1 MVALSRDLSKSV
13 AQNTSVLVDDVSITF
28 KIGVK
33 SKEQKTSFF
42 GFSKQETR
50 VIEAVKNVS
59 FAAKR
64 GEVIGIIGTNGS
76 GKSTLMRAVAGLEM
90 PTSGNVYATSKP
102 VLLAI
107 GASLIRDLSG
117 SKNILLGCLAMGMS
131 LEEAREIH
139 PKIVEFSGLGESIEL
154 PMRTYSSGMSARLR
168 FSITT
173 AVPREILIIDEALA
187 VGDADFHTKSAKR
200 IQELKDAAGTVF
212 LVSHS
217 MKDITNNCTRVLWL
231 NKGDM
236 KADGKPKDVIKA
248 YKEFRAAS

>member
-1 MVALSRDLSKSV
+1 MAAPNKVLSQSV
-13 AQNTSVLVDDVSITF
+13 SPNTSVLVDDVSINF

-33 SKEQKTSFF
+33 SKEQKTNLF

-50 VIEAVKNVS
+50 VIEAVKKVS
-59 FAAKR
+59 FTAER
-64 GEVIGIIGTNGS
+64 GEVIGLIGTNGS

-90 PTSGNVYATSKP
+90 PTSGSVYATDKP

-131 LEEAREIH
+131 LEEARAVH
-139 PKIVEFSGLGESIEL
+139 PQIVEFSGLGDSIEL

-187 VGDADFHTKSAKR
+187 VGDADFRTKSAER
-200 IQELKDAAGTVF
+200 IQELKEAAGTVF

-217 MKDITNNCTRVLWL
+217 MKDIHNNCTRVLWL

-236 KADGKPKDVIKA
+236 MADGNPKEVVNA
-248 YKEFRAAS
+248 YKEFRAAK